1 MSPRTVALVLGAI
14 GVLALE
20 VASAAAQ
27 TTSEPVGRLQV
38 AVGAGWLGGASLGE
52 QPADL
57 RSASA
62 TPFQLFDTDSDL
74 GAAGT
79 FEARVGFALTPH
91 FGIEGRAAI
100 SRPELSTVITNDVEA
115 PGTFTAVERV
125 DQYVFDGGI
134 VVRFGAWDG
143 VGLTP
148 FATAGLGYVRQ
159 LHEEHELVEDG
170 HLFYVGGGVTHTVFS
185 RPQGLIRAASVRAD
199 VRLNVFSVE
208 LDESNRPQGSVTGSL
223 VLAF

>member
-1 MSPRTVALVLGAI
+1 MSPRIVPLALITFGA
-14 GVLALE
+14 LTLE

-62 TPFQLFDTDSDL
+62 TPFQLFDTETDL
-74 GAAGT
+74 GSAGT

-115 PGTFTAVERV
+115 PGTFTAVERI

-143 VGLTP
+143 LGLTP

-159 LHEEHELVEDG
+159 LHEEHELVEEG
-170 HLFYVGGGVTHTVFS
+170 HLFYVGGGVTHTMFS
-185 RPQGLIRAASVRAD
+185 RPQGVIRAASLRAD

-208 LDESNRPQGSVTGSL
+208 LDEANRSQGSVTGSL
-223 VLAF
+223 VLTF